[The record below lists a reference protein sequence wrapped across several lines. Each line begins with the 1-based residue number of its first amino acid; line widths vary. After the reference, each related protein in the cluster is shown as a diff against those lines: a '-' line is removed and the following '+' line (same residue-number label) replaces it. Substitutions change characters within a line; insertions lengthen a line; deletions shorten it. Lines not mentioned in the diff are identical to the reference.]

1 MNEDTSVVLQSAVAN
16 TAVVH
21 VNGPTQIHNH
31 SAHTS
36 SNVTPI
42 HQIVSNSGHGVIV
55 QSPQVMGI
63 TLSVSGMFFSLIL
76 KYFCIFF

>member
-1 MNEDTSVVLQSAVAN
+1 MNEDTSVVLQSAAVAN
-16 TAVVH
+16 SAVVH

-36 SNVTPI
+36 TNATSV
-42 HQIVSNSGHGVIV
+42 HQIVTNSGHGVIV

-63 TLSVSGMFFSLIL
+63 SLSVSGMTF
-76 KYFCIFF
+76 